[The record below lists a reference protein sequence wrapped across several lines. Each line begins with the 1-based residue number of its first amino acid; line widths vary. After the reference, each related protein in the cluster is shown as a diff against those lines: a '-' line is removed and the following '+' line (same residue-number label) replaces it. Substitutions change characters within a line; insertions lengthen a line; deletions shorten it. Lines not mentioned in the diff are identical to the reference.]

1 MGKKIFNITV
11 STNSHGDRIDKFLQ
25 SQISKISRTRLQIL
39 IRDGHVKLNNTI
51 VCEVAKKIKD
61 KDKIEINF
69 PPILE
74 SLLWY

>member
-39 IRDGHVKLNNTI
+39 IRDGRVKLNNII

-61 KDKIEINF
+61 KE
-69 PPILE
+69 
-74 SLLWY
+74 